1 MPISTIP
8 HEKAVR
14 DALTGLLFRE
24 CEIYPADDPVV
35 HSATSLATTAVYVD
49 DRLQTAAVIVADL
62 PFSAYAGAAIGLVP
76 PGGAEAAIEDREL
89 APSVKENLDE
99 VLNVLASLFNAKGEP
114 HVRLYKTYSLRE
126 LPPNDIL
133 AVTGQLV
140 RRLDVAVAI
149 AGYGKG
155 HLSIVLA

>member
-1 MPISTIP
+1 MTINKMPN
-8 HEKAVR
+8 EKDVR
-14 DALTGLLFRE
+14 DTLSGLLFRDCAIAPGE
-24 CEIYPADDPVV
+24 PVV
-35 HSATSLATTAVYVD
+35 PAPAAPVTIGVYVD
-49 DRLQTAAVIVADL
+49 DRLATAAVVVADL
-62 PFSAYAGAAIGLVP
+62 ALSAYAGAAIGLIP
-76 PGGAEAAIEDREL
+76 PGGAKAAIEDKEL
-89 APSVKENLDE
+89 SPTVKENLDE

-114 HVRLYKTYSLRE
+114 HVRLYKTYGLRE

-140 RRLDVAVAI
+140 RRLDVAVSI